1 MANIVVFDQAKDFY
15 GKLSRVQKVLIVA
28 VIVIITI
35 ILASILFFATSH
47 SNKRLLYSSLSQ
59 KEAAKIVE
67 KLKEKNIDYELKGD
81 GTSIYVGAN
90 QIYDV
95 RMDLANEGLPEDG
108 NVGYELFDKTNL
120 GMSEFVQKL
129 NYKRALEGELAKT
142 IESSRIIKSARVH
155 LTIPEKA
162 LFLKD
167 QKKPTSSVVLSF
179 NSSRGEN
186 QIKVFG
192 IQNLIASSVEG
203 MSTDDVIIMTSR
215 GKILSQ
221 PAVDKNSIAGLTAT
235 QYAQTKDVE
244 AYLTNKAQTMLD
256 GILGVGNSIVR
267 VNANLDFTQIE
278 TTKTE
283 YDPENQVA
291 RSEQSI
297 VDNSQSTDSLSYPAV
312 NMAKNQTN
320 NITNY
325 EIPKT
330 IEKIVQGTGTIKRLT
345 VSVSVNGE
353 PAIDTVKGAPVLIHK
368 PRNQKV
374 MKNIELVVQK
384 AVGYDPT
391 RDQIAVQYFPFH
403 NIDEDMLVQQYYE
416 ELIKDKYKDPWWK
429 EKDNIKLFS
438 LIIAIIAIFFLLY
451 SLLQSKQIKERVRLA
466 LSLPDKVSLE
476 DEEEQKEEKF
486 EEDLEEIMLGDEDLM
501 LVPAELPNQLLIEG
515 DTPFE
520 EIEPFEE
527 EEEEEEF
534 DKGSL
539 AYQANASL
547 EPGEGVDMTENAMM
561 KLELKNKVEN
571 FVSEQPVEA
580 VKLVRF
586 IIAQDLLKGDF
597 NF

>member
-1 MANIVVFDQAKDFY
+1 MANIVVFNQAKDFY
-15 GKLSRVQKVLIVA
+15 GRLNKVQKILIV
-28 VIVIITI
+28 VVFIFITT
-35 ILASILFFATSH
+35 ILTGILFFATSH
-47 SNKRLLYSSLSQ
+47 HNMRLLYSSLSQ
-59 KEAAKIVE
+59 NEAAKIVE

-81 GTSIYVGAN
+81 GTIIYVDAN
-90 QIYDV
+90 KLYDI

-108 NVGYELFDKTNL
+108 NVGYEIFDKTNL

-129 NYKRALEGELAKT
+129 NYKRALEGELART
-142 IESSRIIKSARVH
+142 IETSKIIKSARVH
-155 LTIPEKA
+155 LTIPDKT

-167 QKKPTSSVVLSF
+167 QKKPTASVVLSF
-179 NSSRGEN
+179 NSRRGEN
-186 QIKVFG
+186 HIKFFG
-192 IQNLIASSVEG
+192 IQNLVASSVEG
-203 MSTDDVIIMTSR
+203 MSTDDVIVMNSR

-221 PAVDKNSIAGLTAT
+221 PAVDKNSIAGLTAS

-244 AYLTNKAQTMLD
+244 EYLTQKAQTMLD
-256 GILGVGNSIVR
+256 GILGHGNSIIR
-267 VNANLDFTQIE
+267 VNADLDFTQIE

-283 YDPENQVA
+283 YDPDKQVA
-291 RSEQSI
+291 RSEQTI
-297 VDNSQSTDSLSYPAV
+297 TNNSKSTDSLSYPAV

-320 NITNY
+320 VITNY

-330 IEKIVQGTGTIKRLT
+330 IEKIIRGTGTIKRLT
-345 VSVSVNGE
+345 ISVSVNGE
-353 PAIDTVKGAPVLIHK
+353 PAIDTIKGTPVLIHK
-368 PRNQKV
+368 PRDPNV

-384 AVGYDPT
+384 AVGYDPA

-403 NIDEDMLVQQYYE
+403 NVDEDVLVQQYYE
-416 ELIKDKYKDPWWK
+416 ELIKEKYKKPWWK

-451 SLLQSKQIKERVRLA
+451 SLLQSKQIKDRVRLA

-476 DEEEQKEEKF
+476 DEEEEKEEEF

-515 DTPFE
+515 EKPFE
-520 EIEPFEE
+520 DIEPYEE

-534 DKGSL
+534 DKDSL
-539 AYQANASL
+539 AYKANASL
-547 EPGEGVDMTENAMM
+547 AAGESQDMSENAMM
-561 KLELKNKVEN
+561 KLELKTKVEN
-571 FVSEQPVEA
+571 FVSEQPAEA

-586 IIAQDLLKGDF
+586 IISQDLLKGDF